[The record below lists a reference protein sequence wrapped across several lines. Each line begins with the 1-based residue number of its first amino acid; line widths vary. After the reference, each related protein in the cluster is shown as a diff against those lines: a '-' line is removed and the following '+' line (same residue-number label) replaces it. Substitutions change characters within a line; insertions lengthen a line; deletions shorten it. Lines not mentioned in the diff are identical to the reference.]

1 MNFIDMHCDTIY
13 ALTNKKPCSN
23 KNVTINGDETLYK
36 NSLSVDI
43 EKLKTANSLAQF
55 FALFIDITET
65 NSPLKTTLNMLDF
78 FHNELKEY
86 SKCIALAKNYE
97 DINKNLS
104 NNKISALLTI
114 EEGAALEG
122 TLYNLRNFYRLGV
135 RLITLTWN
143 FPNEI
148 GFPNCKKEF
157 MSKGLTPFGL
167 EVVEEMNKLKM
178 IIDVSHLSDGGF
190 YDVVKYSK
198 SPFVASH
205 SNARTITN
213 HPRNLTDDMIK
224 ILSNKGG
231 VMGINFE
238 KTFLGQSEEGKIS
251 EMISHIKHIKNV
263 GGIDVMCIGSD
274 FDGIET
280 PSEIKS
286 SDEIEKLINALKKES
301 FYESEIEK
309 ILYKNALRVIK
320 EIL

>member
-13 ALTNKKPCSN
+13 ALVNKKPCLN
-23 KNVTINGDETLYK
+23 KSIAINESETLYK

-43 EKLKTANSLAQF
+43 EKLKASNSLAQF
-55 FALFIDITET
+55 FALFIDVTET
-65 NSPLKTTLNMLDF
+65 NSPLKTALNMLDF
-78 FHNELKEY
+78 FHNQLEKY
-86 SKCIALAKNYE
+86 SKYIAFAKNYE

-104 NNKISALLTI
+104 NNKISAFLTI
-114 EEGAALEG
+114 EEGTALEG
-122 TLYNLRNFYRLGV
+122 SLYNLRNFYRLGV

-157 MSKGLTPFGL
+157 MNKGLTAFGL
-167 EVVEEMNKLKM
+167 KVVEEMNKLKI

-190 YDVVKYSK
+190 YDVAKHSK

-205 SNARTITN
+205 SNARAITN

-251 EMISHIKHIKNV
+251 EMIAHIRHIRNV
-263 GGIDVMCIGSD
+263 GGIDVLCIGSD

-286 SDEIEKLINALKKES
+286 SNEIEKLISALKKDGFHEN
-301 FYESEIEK
+301 EIEK

-320 EIL
+320 ETL